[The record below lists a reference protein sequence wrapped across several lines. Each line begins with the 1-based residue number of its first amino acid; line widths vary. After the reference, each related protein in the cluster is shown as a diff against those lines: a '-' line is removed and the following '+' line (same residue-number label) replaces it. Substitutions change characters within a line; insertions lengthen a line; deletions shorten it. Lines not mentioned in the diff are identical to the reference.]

1 MSVQVKRLLGC
12 ITMMLPELMRKPNGL
27 QHNDSTTREFILMN
41 FEAVVIFLFIVAMI
55 IAGFLNQAEKQEA
68 SNIFAF
74 IGLVMLIIFGFLTIW
89 K

>member
-1 MSVQVKRLLGC
+1 
-12 ITMMLPELMRKPNGL
+12 
-27 QHNDSTTREFILMN
+27 MN